1 MSKASLTTQT
11 GKLFIVIRKNKQIDL
26 NKIKAYCSQFGEQY
40 AFINHKEDID
50 PLSGVVIPTHY
61 HIVLNAK
68 DKRKR
73 LSTHLE
79 DIRSFFGFKD
89 NNGIEID
96 KYRSYENA
104 LQYLIHRNNPE
115 KTQHDISEII
125 TNIDSEEL
133 KTLITCDTSVMS
145 FDLIYSVC
153 NTSNNIIEVIRSLGI
168 SNYQRY
174 RSTIWDI
181 WNELCKYKK

>member
-1 MSKASLTTQT
+1 MAKASLNTQT
-11 GKLFIVIRKNKQIDL
+11 GKLFIVIRKNKVLDV
-26 NKIKAYCSQFGEQY
+26 NKIKAYCSQYGCEY
-40 AFINHKEDID
+40 AFISHKEDKD
-50 PLSGVVIPTHY
+50 PITGVIIPIHY

-79 DIRSFFGFKD
+79 DLRSFMGFKD

-96 KYRSYENA
+96 KYRSYESA
-104 LQYLIHRNNPE
+104 LQYLIHKNDPQ

-125 TNIDSEEL
+125 TNIDKDEL
-133 KTLITCDTSVMS
+133 KTLLTIDTAVMS
-145 FDLIYSVC
+145 FELVLSIIKR
-153 NTSNNIIEVIRSLGI
+153 SNNIVDVIRSLGL

-174 RSTIWDI
+174 RATIWDI
-181 WNELCKYKK
+181 WQEERYK